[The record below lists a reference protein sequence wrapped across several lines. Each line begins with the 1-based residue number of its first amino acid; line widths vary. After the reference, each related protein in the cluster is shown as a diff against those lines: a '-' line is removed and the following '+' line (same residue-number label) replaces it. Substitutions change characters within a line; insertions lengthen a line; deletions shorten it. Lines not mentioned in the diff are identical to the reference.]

1 MVLWLKGRIM
11 LLWEYCFAQHRDHFH
26 LRHRAEQALEP
37 PEWFLQY
44 DYAAI
49 VTCTSTLKILKDT

>member
-49 VTCTSTLKILKDT
+49 VTCTSTL